1 MNDQNIPAFQKSI
14 ESQLIEELYRGLD
27 INEVKTYAE
36 IEHESGVDIQ
46 DKRHTHTT
54 AQKACMKDGIAIET
68 VVKVGVKR
76 LDQPGVIERAKGG
89 TIRVHK
95 TIGRERKKLT
105 SCVLNPK
112 ALKPEEL
119 HEYNSQRSVL
129 EMLNYLSK
137 GKSIDKV
144 REIAHQTNNAL
155 PVQKTI
161 EAFWAIKKKYSLNDE

>member
-95 TIGRERKKLT
+95 TIGRERK
-105 SCVLNPK
+105 
-112 ALKPEEL
+112 
-119 HEYNSQRSVL
+119 NSQRSVL

-161 EAFWAIKKKYSLNDE
+161 EAFRAIKKKYSLNDE